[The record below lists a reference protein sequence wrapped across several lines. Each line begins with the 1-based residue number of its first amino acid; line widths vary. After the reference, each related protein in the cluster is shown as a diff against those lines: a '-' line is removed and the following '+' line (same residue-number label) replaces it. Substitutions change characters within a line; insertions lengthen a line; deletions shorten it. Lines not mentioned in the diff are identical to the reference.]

1 MRPAPLLALLL
12 LALAPACTEPNPNYD
27 PDAAAAL
34 CESGQR
40 RCGPAGQTQ
49 VCVPQP
55 DSALAWTDDYCP
67 AAAVCASGLC
77 GPPVGAPACERDA
90 DCGADL
96 CVVFV
101 QAGTLAR
108 CCAPATGT
116 QAGSAPCATHAE
128 CRSGLCQT
136 GSGGKLCFAACA
148 ETTDC
153 SGALTCQDAEVTV
166 SGIRGTIRG
175 CLTP

>member
-1 MRPAPLLALLL
+1 MRAALFALVPFV
-12 LALAPACTEPNPNYD
+12 LAPACTEPNPNYD

-34 CESGQR
+34 CERGQR

-49 VCVPQP
+49 VCVPQTE
-55 DSALAWTDDYCP
+55 DVLVWTDDYCP
-67 AAAVCASGLC
+67 ADAVCAAGLC
-77 GPPVGAPACERDA
+77 GPPAGAGTCERDA

-101 QAGTLAR
+101 EGPTLGR
-108 CCAPATGT
+108 FCAPATGS
-116 QAGSAPCATHAE
+116 QAGSAPCATHAD

-136 GSGGKLCFAACA
+136 ATGGKICFAACA
-148 ETTDC
+148 DTTDC
-153 SGALTCQDAEVTV
+153 TGTLTCQDAEVTV

-175 CLTP
+175 CLPP